1 MRRFTML
8 IMGLVCAMSFS
19 AHAQQSEKKVRYNYL
34 TYLPSDY
41 DSLKRKAYPVIIYLH
56 GLSISGNDINK
67 VRRQGLPFFLERGKK
82 LNFLVIAPQCPR
94 GKNWAS
100 ENWMDTIFSEI
111 NAKYTIDNERIY
123 LTGMSLGGFGT
134 WELANRYPYRFAAI
148 APLCGGGRVEWIDNL
163 RNTPAWVFHGD
174 KDVQVPVSRSDI
186 MVKELEK
193 TESVVV
199 YSRLN
204 GQGHSIYKVYDD
216 FNIYDWFLKYTARD
230 PEKKEEIGLIKP
242 VHVAKNELLKYK
254 TTIYTPI
261 KRNTF

>member
-1 MRRFTML
+1 MQRL
-8 IMGLVCAMSFS
+8 ILLAIVIVCVMGFP
-19 AHAQQSEKKVRYNYL
+19 AHAQKPEKKVRYNYL

-56 GLSISGNDINK
+56 GLSISGNDINRVK
-67 VRRQGLPFFLERGKK
+67 KQGLPLFLEKGKK
-82 LNFLVIAPQCPR
+82 IDFIVIAPQCPR

-100 ENWMDTIFSEI
+100 ENWIDTIFSEI

-148 APLCGGGRVEWIDNL
+148 APLCGGGRVEWIENL

-193 TESVVV
+193 VGSVVV
-199 YSRLN
+199 YSRLQ
-204 GQGHSIYKVYDD
+204 GQGHSIYRVYDE

-230 PEKKEEIGLIKP
+230 PNKKEEINLIEP
-242 VHVAKNELLKYK
+242 VRVAKIELPEHK
-254 TTIYTPI
+254 TTIYTLI
-261 KRNTF
+261 KQNTF